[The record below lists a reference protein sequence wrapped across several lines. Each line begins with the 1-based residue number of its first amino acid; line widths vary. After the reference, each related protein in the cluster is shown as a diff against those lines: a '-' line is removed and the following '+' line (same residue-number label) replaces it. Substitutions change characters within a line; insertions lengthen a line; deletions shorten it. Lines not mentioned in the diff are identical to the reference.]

1 MEPSFP
7 IKQQSMC
14 LYIFCT
20 LMNVSTVALLKNI
33 SLEYVTMKAIQNHLD
48 FKLQPRLQTVVR
60 YNLFNSAYVD

>member
-1 MEPSFP
+1 M
-7 IKQQSMC
+7 
-14 LYIFCT
+14 
-20 LMNVSTVALLKNI
+20 ALLKDI